1 MLRNGVPLSRK
12 RSADRDQGNFFFSF
26 IGKNEHSFG
35 VQHRHAIHQKLVVV
49 MAIGQKKLK
58 NPRAIRLSIHRL
70 RGRIPTIEIANKAD
84 RSRKRG
90 LAPKANRFA
99 SLPGLM
105 VEHDHKHG
113 LVGIRGLR

>member
-1 MLRNGVPLSRK
+1 VSL
-12 RSADRDQGNFFFSF
+12 
-26 IGKNEHSFG
+26 IGLNEHSLR

-58 NPRAIRLSIHRL
+58 NPRAIRLPFHGL
-70 RGRIPTIEIANKAD
+70 RCRIPTIEIANEAD

-90 LAPKANRFA
+90 LALKANRFA
-99 SLPGLM
+99 SVPGWM